1 MPDTTMTAYADAA
14 LLGALAGGRSMAAP
28 ALLAEY
34 LRRYGPTRSLRRP
47 FNLLANPRAALLF
60 KIAALGE
67 LVADKLPNTPNRI
80 LAGPLGGRV
89 AAGALAGIGLAMV
102 ADASPFAGAVVGG
115 AAAAAGSYAGYALR
129 RWLGQR
135 LPVPD
140 LLLGLAEDI
149 VVYGAGLRW
158 LRGKAA

>member
-1 MPDTTMTAYADAA
+1 MPDTTMTTYADAA

-34 LRRYGPTRSLRRP
+34 LRRQGPAASLRRP

-60 KIAALGE
+60 KVAALGE
-67 LVADKLPNTPNRI
+67 VIADKLPTTPNRI
-80 LAGPLGGRV
+80 ESGPLAGRM
-89 AAGALAGIGLAMV
+89 AAGALAGISLAMR
-102 ADASPFAGAVVGG
+102 ADASPLAGAVVGG

-135 LPVPD
+135 LPIPD
-140 LLLGLAEDI
+140 PFLGLAEDI
-149 VVYGAGLRW
+149 LVYGAGLRW
-158 LRGKAA
+158 LRGKA